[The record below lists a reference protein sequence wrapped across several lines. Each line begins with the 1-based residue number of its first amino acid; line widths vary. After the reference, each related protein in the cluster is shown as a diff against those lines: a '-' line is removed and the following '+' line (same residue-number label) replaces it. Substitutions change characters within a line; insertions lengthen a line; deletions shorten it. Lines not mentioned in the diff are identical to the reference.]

1 MDEKLIKR
9 EIRREL
15 GVVIVSERELN
26 ADVIRE
32 RTLRIFETRKRQS
45 RYQIDDSQKDQII
58 NSLCDDFLGWGPLQR
73 LMDDKAIS
81 EIMVNGPFKVY
92 MEKGGRKTLTDIV
105 FDDEAH
111 LRYIIEKMLAP
122 SARRLDESL
131 PYVDF
136 SLDDGSRVNVIIP
149 PLAIGGAMMTIRKFL
164 RTIERVEDL
173 VSLETIDERM
183 AEFLTA
189 CVKAKLNILF
199 SGATGSGKTTTVEVI
214 SSYIDSSERIITIE
228 DALELSLRQDHVV
241 RLLTKPPNIEGKGEV
256 TIRDLFRNTLRMRP
270 TRIILGEIRGEE
282 AMDYL
287 QALNSGHRGCLAVI
301 HASRPSDAI
310 GRLETMALYAGLN
323 IPAWGIRRQISSGL
337 NMIIQHDQLTD
348 GSRKINYITEV
359 GHMSGDGII
368 LRDIFRYKAEEVTE
382 SGKVKGKFEALG
394 KPHFFSIFKK
404 KGVAINEKIFTPD
417 AGEEGKEFI
426 VR

>member
-1 MDEKLIKR
+1 MDEKLIKQ

-15 GVVIVSERELN
+15 GTAIVSERHLN
-26 ADVIRE
+26 ADVIRD
-32 RTLRIFETRKRQS
+32 RTLRIFENRRRQV
-45 RYQIDDSQKDQII
+45 RFQVDDSLKDQII
-58 NSLCDDFLGWGPLQR
+58 NSLCDDFLGLGPLQK
-73 LMDDKAIS
+73 LMDDKEIT

-92 MEKGGRKTLTDIV
+92 IEKGGHKTLTDVV
-105 FDDEAH
+105 FDDEGH

-122 SARRLDESL
+122 SGRRLDESL
-131 PYVDF
+131 PYTDF
-136 SLDDGSRVNVIIP
+136 SLEDGSRVNVIIP
-149 PLAIGGAMMTIRKFL
+149 PLAIGGAMLTIRKFL
-164 RTIERVEDL
+164 RTIDMIEDL
-173 VSLETIDERM
+173 VSLGTVDDRM
-183 AEFLTA
+183 AEFLVA
-189 CVKAKLNILF
+189 CVKAKMNILF

-214 SSYIDSSERIITIE
+214 SSYIDSAERIVTIE

-241 RLLTKPPNIEGKGEV
+241 RLLTKPPNIEGRGEV

-337 NMIIQHDQLTD
+337 NLIVQHDQLTD

-359 GHMSGDGII
+359 GHIKEDGII

-382 SGKVKGKFEALG
+382 GGKVKGRFEALG
-394 KPHFFSIFKK
+394 KPNFFSIFKK
-404 KGVAINEKIFTPD
+404 KGVPINEKIFTPD

>member
-15 GVVIVSERELN
+15 GTAIVSERHLN

-32 RTLRIFETRKRQS
+32 RTLRIFETRRRQS
-45 RYQIDDSQKDQII
+45 RYQIDDAQKDQII
-58 NSLCDDFLGWGPLQR
+58 NSLCDDFLGWGPLQH
-73 LMDDKAIS
+73 LMEDKEIS

-92 MEKGGRKTLTDIV
+92 MEKEGKKTLTDIT

-164 RTIERVEDL
+164 RTIEKVEDL
-173 VSLETIDERM
+173 VSLGTIDERM

-199 SGATGSGKTTTVEVI
+199 SGATGSGKTTTVEVL
-214 SSYIDSSERIITIE
+214 SSYIDSSERIVTIE

-301 HASRPSDAI
+301 HASRPSDAM
-310 GRLETMALYAGLN
+310 GRLETMSLYAGLN
-323 IPAWGIRRQISSGL
+323 IPVWGIRRQISSGL
-337 NMIIQHDQLTD
+337 NLIVQHDQLID
-348 GSRKINYITEV
+348 GSRKINYISEV
-359 GHMSGDGII
+359 GELSDNAIV
-368 LRDIFRYKAEEVTE
+368 LRDVFRYEAEEVTE
-382 SGKVKGKFEALG
+382 EGKLKGKFKCLG
-394 KPHFFSIFKK
+394 KPDFFTIFKK
-404 KGVAINEKIFTPD
+404 KGISINENIFKPD
-417 AGEEGKEFI
+417 VSEKGREFLI
-426 VR
+426 K